1 MRYHLNQ
8 QQRKWL
14 KNIITSKVG
23 GSNQSLKD
31 ILANGFYNEYERD
44 FIYYVINYLDPT
56 DLDTIQLFDS
66 DKLNEPYFKSYLT
79 PKQKSWLE
87 SLSDADI
94 DPWQPTHKRIL
105 SKGWYEEM
113 DKVVIDNII
122 KRYKEKKDKSK
133 SIAEIKRKII
143 Q

>member
-8 QQRKWL
+8 QPRKGL
-14 KNIITSKVG
+14 KNTIASKVG
-23 GSNQSLKD
+23 GSYKSLKE
-31 ILANGFYNEYERD
+31 ILDNGFYNEYERD
-44 FIYYVINYLDPT
+44 FIYHVINSLNPN

-79 PKQKSWLE
+79 PKQKKWLE

-113 DKVVIDNII
+113 DKVVIDDII
-122 KRYKEKKDKSK
+122 KKYKEKKDKSK
-133 SIAEIKRKII
+133 LIAEIKRKII
-143 Q
+143 